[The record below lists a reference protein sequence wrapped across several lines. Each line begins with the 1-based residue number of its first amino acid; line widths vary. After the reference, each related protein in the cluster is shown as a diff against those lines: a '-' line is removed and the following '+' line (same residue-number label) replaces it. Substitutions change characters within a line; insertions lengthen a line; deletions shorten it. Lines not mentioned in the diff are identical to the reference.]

1 MRKLFVIGMGVG
13 NPEHL
18 TLQAIRALNQV
29 DVIFVMDKGA
39 LKDDLVRLRKEI
51 CARHIR
57 ERVYRVVE
65 APDVQ
70 RDPTIA
76 SYNARVD
83 AWHEQ
88 RAGIYERMLTDELAA
103 DGCGAFL
110 VWGDPSL
117 YDSTLRILEQIARRG
132 ALAFEYA
139 VVPGISSV
147 QALAASHRIVLNR
160 IGGSVQIVTGRQL
173 AAHGMPVDARDVVV
187 MLDGECAFERVEADD
202 VDIYWGAYL
211 GTPHEILVS
220 GNLKQRSSEIVRL
233 RSEARARHGWIM
245 DIYLLRK
252 GADGS
257 DPIGSASA

>member
-13 NPEHL
+13 NPEHV
-18 TLQAIRALNQV
+18 TMQAVAALNQV
-29 DVIFVMDKGA
+29 DVIFVLDKGA
-39 LKDDLVRLRKEI
+39 LKDDLVQLRKEI
-51 CARHIR
+51 CARYIR
-57 ERVYRVVE
+57 ERAYRVVE

-70 RDPTIA
+70 RDPAIA

-88 RAGIYERMLTDELAA
+88 RAGIYERMLSEELAA

-132 ALAFEYA
+132 ALAFEYT

-147 QALAASHRIVLNR
+147 QVLAASHRIALNR

-173 AAHGMPVDARDVVV
+173 AAHGMQAASDVVV
-187 MLDGECAFERVEADD
+187 MLDGECAFQRVEADD

-211 GTPHEILVS
+211 GTPHELLVA
-220 GNLKQRSSEIVRL
+220 GNLRERASEIVSL
-233 RSEARARHGWIM
+233 RSAARARHGWIM

-252 GADGS
+252 TGAG
-257 DPIGSASA
+257 

>member
-13 NPEHL
+13 NPEHV
-18 TLQAIRALNQV
+18 TLQAISALNQV
-29 DVIFVMDKGA
+29 DVIFVMDKGGV
-39 LKDDLVRLRKEI
+39 KDDLVQLRKEI

-57 ERVYRVVE
+57 ARSYRVVE
-65 APDVQ
+65 APDPV
-70 RDPTIA
+70 RDPAIA
-76 SYNARVD
+76 SYTQRVD

-88 RAGIYERMLTDELAA
+88 RAGIYERMISSELAA

-117 YDSTLRILEQIARRG
+117 YDSTLRILDQIAARG
-132 ALAFEYA
+132 TLAFACE

-160 IGGSVQIVTGRQL
+160 IGSAVHIVTGRQL
-173 AAHGMPVDARDVVV
+173 AAAGMPADARDVVV
-187 MLDGECAFERVEADD
+187 MLDGECAFERVDADD

-211 GTPHEILVS
+211 GTPHELLVS
-220 GNLKQRSSEIVRL
+220 GNLKQRSAEIVSL
-233 RSEARARHGWIM
+233 RAAARARHGWIM

-252 GADGS
+252 Q
-257 DPIGSASA
+257 